1 MDLVK
6 IGKYIA
12 SKRKSLGMTQKQLA
26 EKLGMSDKS
35 VSKWERGVCLP
46 DVSVYKELCSILGIS
61 LNEFLAGEDI
71 AQENIIQK
79 SETNIIEVIRDN
91 INKQKC
97 LKVMKCILVFIFICV
112 VSVIGF
118 AIYRLKKP
126 QNYISPVA
134 KDSIEMQTAELL
146 AKVVPNSVQRL
157 LYRKNSYTEFFA
169 RAQFIKDFL
178 SRIRYNFSK
187 PGSVSDAKM
196 LRIPL
201 IFGITFFFW
210 TIKGTACQ
218 ISSFMYHFR
227 PYSLFKVS
235 SSSTL

>member
-1 MDLVK
+1 MQDVRWTSALHGPEWNGDLPQQAK
-6 IGKYIA
+6 I
-12 SKRKSLGMTQKQLA
+12 R
-26 EKLGMSDKS
+26 
-35 VSKWERGVCLP
+35 R
-46 DVSVYKELCSILGIS
+46 VYTG
-61 LNEFLAGEDI
+61 A
-71 AQENIIQK
+71 
-79 SETNIIEVIRDN
+79 
-91 INKQKC
+91 
-97 LKVMKCILVFIFICV
+97 
-112 VSVIGF
+112 
-118 AIYRLKKP
+118 
-126 QNYISPVA
+126 
-134 KDSIEMQTAELL
+134 LL
-146 AKVVPNSVQRL
+146 AAFVLNSVQNW

-227 PYSLFKVS
+227 PYSFFKVS

>member
-1 MDLVK
+1 MKQLFIYMMK
-6 IGKYIA
+6 IQ
-12 SKRKSLGMTQKQLA
+12 KRKS
-26 EKLGMSDKS
+26 KLIKS
-35 VSKWERGVCLP
+35 VSVALRFIRSSRGLGHFP
-46 DVSVYKELCSILGIS
+46 QQAKMRRVYTG
-61 LNEFLAGEDI
+61 A
-71 AQENIIQK
+71 
-79 SETNIIEVIRDN
+79 
-91 INKQKC
+91 
-97 LKVMKCILVFIFICV
+97 
-112 VSVIGF
+112 
-118 AIYRLKKP
+118 
-126 QNYISPVA
+126 
-134 KDSIEMQTAELL
+134 LL
-146 AKVVPNSVQRL
+146 AKFVLNSVQNW

>member
-1 MDLVK
+1 MMK
-6 IGKYIA
+6 IQ
-12 SKRKSLGMTQKQLA
+12 KRKS
-26 EKLGMSDKS
+26 KLIKS
-35 VSKWERGVCLP
+35 VSVALRFIRSSRGLGMCL
-46 DVSVYKELCSILGIS
+46 
-61 LNEFLAGEDI
+61 
-71 AQENIIQK
+71 QQ
-79 SETNIIEVIRDN
+79 
-91 INKQKC
+91 
-97 LKVMKCILVFIFICV
+97 
-112 VSVIGF
+112 
-118 AIYRLKKP
+118 
-126 QNYISPVA
+126 A
-134 KDSIEMQTAELL
+134 KRARVRTGALL
-146 AKVVPNSVQRL
+146 ANFVLNSVQNW

>member
-1 MDLVK
+1 MSSYPFFIPEFVLCANSSLFSFK
-6 IGKYIA
+6 IA
-12 SKRKSLGMTQKQLA
+12 
-26 EKLGMSDKS
+26 
-35 VSKWERGVCLP
+35 
-46 DVSVYKELCSILGIS
+46 
-61 LNEFLAGEDI
+61 NEP
-71 AQENIIQK
+71 
-79 SETNIIEVIRDN
+79 SEFR
-91 INKQKC
+91 
-97 LKVMKCILVFIFICV
+97 
-112 VSVIGF
+112 
-118 AIYRLKKP
+118 
-126 QNYISPVA
+126 NYLI
-134 KDSIEMQTAELL
+134 
-146 AKVVPNSVQRL
+146 PNFTW

-227 PYSLFKVS
+227 PYSFFKVS

>member
-1 MDLVK
+1 MSIPTILFQK
-6 IGKYIA
+6 LHRSLTTSYSIQT
-12 SKRKSLGMTQKQLA
+12 RKS
-26 EKLGMSDKS
+26 
-35 VSKWERGVCLP
+35 ERKRLKRFYVTKPFQAFQCQ
-46 DVSVYKELCSILGIS
+46 SSIQFYNRHS
-61 LNEFLAGEDI
+61 L
-71 AQENIIQK
+71 
-79 SETNIIEVIRDN
+79 R
-91 INKQKC
+91 C
-97 LKVMKCILVFIFICV
+97 LVFSKFKFHFISIF
-112 VSVIGF
+112 
-118 AIYRLKKP
+118 
-126 QNYISPVA
+126 
-134 KDSIEMQTAELL
+134 TAW
-146 AKVVPNSVQRL
+146 

-178 SRIRYNFSK
+178 SRIRDNFSK
-187 PGSVSDAKM
+187 PGSVSNAKM

>member
-1 MDLVK
+1 MRK
-6 IGKYIA
+6 IQRRESELI
-12 SKRKSLGMTQKQLA
+12 
-26 EKLGMSDKS
+26 KS
-35 VSKWERGVCLP
+35 VSVALRFIRSSRGLGKMRR
-46 DVSVYKELCSILGIS
+46 VYTG
-61 LNEFLAGEDI
+61 A
-71 AQENIIQK
+71 
-79 SETNIIEVIRDN
+79 
-91 INKQKC
+91 
-97 LKVMKCILVFIFICV
+97 
-112 VSVIGF
+112 
-118 AIYRLKKP
+118 
-126 QNYISPVA
+126 
-134 KDSIEMQTAELL
+134 LL
-146 AKVVPNSVQRL
+146 AKFVLNSVQNW

-187 PGSVSDAKM
+187 PGSVSDSKM

>member
-1 MDLVK
+1 MK
-6 IGKYIA
+6 
-12 SKRKSLGMTQKQLA
+12 MA
-26 EKLGMSDKS
+26 ESNKMKEMPVNKLMMKMGIPMILSMA
-35 VSKWERGVCLP
+35 LQA
-46 DVSVYKELCSILGIS
+46 VYNIVDSAFVGNMRSGSESA
-61 LNEFLAGEDI
+61 LNAL
-71 AQENIIQK
+71 
-79 SETNIIEVIRDN
+79 T
-91 INKQKC
+91 
-97 LKVMKCILVFIFICV
+97 LVFPV
-112 VSVIGF
+112 QMLMVAVAIGTGVGTN
-118 AIYRLKKP
+118 A
-126 QNYISPVA
+126 
-134 KDSIEMQTAELL
+134 LL
-146 AKVVPNSVQRL
+146 AKVVLNSVQTW

>member
-1 MDLVK
+1 MTHKEQSDADTSGQLGPKRRVWEGSPTSKFSQTGREAGLVK
-6 IGKYIA
+6 IA
-12 SKRKSLGMTQKQLA
+12 S
-26 EKLGMSDKS
+26 
-35 VSKWERGVCLP
+35 
-46 DVSVYKELCSILGIS
+46 
-61 LNEFLAGEDI
+61 
-71 AQENIIQK
+71 
-79 SETNIIEVIRDN
+79 
-91 INKQKC
+91 
-97 LKVMKCILVFIFICV
+97 
-112 VSVIGF
+112 
-118 AIYRLKKP
+118 
-126 QNYISPVA
+126 VA
-134 KDSIEMQTAELL
+134 TEALL
-146 AKVVPNSVQRL
+146 ANFVLNSVQTW

>member
-1 MDLVK
+1 MTNVLTLVSP
-6 IGKYIA
+6 IGICYCYHIPISNFNCVA
-12 SKRKSLGMTQKQLA
+12 RHDSVCSK
-26 EKLGMSDKS
+26 
-35 VSKWERGVCLP
+35 
-46 DVSVYKELCSILGIS
+46 GI
-61 LNEFLAGEDI
+61 GDI
-71 AQENIIQK
+71 PQQAK
-79 SETNIIEVIRDN
+79 CVRVIT
-91 INKQKC
+91 K
-97 LKVMKCILVFIFICV
+97 
-112 VSVIGF
+112 
-118 AIYRLKKP
+118 A
-126 QNYISPVA
+126 
-134 KDSIEMQTAELL
+134 LL
-146 AKVVPNSVQRL
+146 AKFVLNSVQNW

-187 PGSVSDAKM
+187 LGSVSDAKM

>member
-1 MDLVK
+1 MLK
-6 IGKYIA
+6 
-12 SKRKSLGMTQKQLA
+12 QKQKKKRFSPQGHFIGITSGGVL
-26 EKLGMSDKS
+26 LFFYFSHLS
-35 VSKWERGVCLP
+35 ISTQHRGAGRRSADENLMF
-46 DVSVYKELCSILGIS
+46 EGIGS
-61 LNEFLAGEDI
+61 NSQQAGLRI
-71 AQENIIQK
+71 CR
-79 SETNIIEVIRDN
+79 TN
-91 INKQKC
+91 
-97 LKVMKCILVFIFICV
+97 
-112 VSVIGF
+112 
-118 AIYRLKKP
+118 A
-126 QNYISPVA
+126 
-134 KDSIEMQTAELL
+134 LL
-146 AKVVPNSVQRL
+146 ANFVPNSVQPQ

-227 PYSLFKVS
+227 PYSFFKVS

>member
-1 MDLVK
+1 MSSVNQAML
-6 IGKYIA
+6 
-12 SKRKSLGMTQKQLA
+12 LQL
-26 EKLGMSDKS
+26 LHHFVNLLIPQVHQIHNFFD
-35 VSKWERGVCLP
+35 CL
-46 DVSVYKELCSILGIS
+46 ILS
-61 LNEFLAGEDI
+61 
-71 AQENIIQK
+71 
-79 SETNIIEVIRDN
+79 
-91 INKQKC
+91 
-97 LKVMKCILVFIFICV
+97 FI
-112 VSVIGF
+112 
-118 AIYRLKKP
+118 
-126 QNYISPVA
+126 
-134 KDSIEMQTAELL
+134 
-146 AKVVPNSVQRL
+146 PNFTW

>member
-1 MDLVK
+1 MLLNLFK
-6 IGKYIA
+6 RFNANLIYNFIIGILFF
-12 SKRKSLGMTQKQLA
+12 SLFFLNSRLISFLYSQLGYT
-26 EKLGMSDKS
+26 E
-35 VSKWERGVCLP
+35 
-46 DVSVYKELCSILGIS
+46 
-61 LNEFLAGEDI
+61 
-71 AQENIIQK
+71 
-79 SETNIIEVIRDN
+79 
-91 INKQKC
+91 
-97 LKVMKCILVFIFICV
+97 
-112 VSVIGF
+112 
-118 AIYRLKKP
+118 
-126 QNYISPVA
+126 
-134 KDSIEMQTAELL
+134 
-146 AKVVPNSVQRL
+146 SVQTW

>member
-1 MDLVK
+1 MRK
-6 IGKYIA
+6 IQRRESELI
-12 SKRKSLGMTQKQLA
+12 
-26 EKLGMSDKS
+26 KS
-35 VSKWERGVCLP
+35 VSVALRFIRSSRGLGHFP
-46 DVSVYKELCSILGIS
+46 QQAKMRRVYTG
-61 LNEFLAGEDI
+61 A
-71 AQENIIQK
+71 
-79 SETNIIEVIRDN
+79 
-91 INKQKC
+91 
-97 LKVMKCILVFIFICV
+97 
-112 VSVIGF
+112 
-118 AIYRLKKP
+118 
-126 QNYISPVA
+126 
-134 KDSIEMQTAELL
+134 LL
-146 AKVVPNSVQRL
+146 ATFVPNSVQSS

>member
-1 MDLVK
+1 MAIFL
-6 IGKYIA
+6 
-12 SKRKSLGMTQKQLA
+12 KRGLGGVSPYKQISDGLSGRINCRNGGCVRTHPMLA
-26 EKLGMSDKS
+26 
-35 VSKWERGVCLP
+35 
-46 DVSVYKELCSILGIS
+46 
-61 LNEFLAGEDI
+61 NF
-71 AQENIIQK
+71 
-79 SETNIIEVIRDN
+79 
-91 INKQKC
+91 
-97 LKVMKCILVFIFICV
+97 
-112 VSVIGF
+112 
-118 AIYRLKKP
+118 
-126 QNYISPVA
+126 
-134 KDSIEMQTAELL
+134 
-146 AKVVPNSVQRL
+146 VPNSVQNW

>member
-1 MDLVK
+1 MGKKLRIQQQNSGFSLVEL
-6 IGKYIA
+6 IIA
-12 SKRKSLGMTQKQLA
+12 IAILVIVTGAVCSFIIITSRNYANGNNDISVQQEAQLA
-26 EKLGMSDKS
+26 
-35 VSKWERGVCLP
+35 
-46 DVSVYKELCSILGIS
+46 
-61 LNEFLAGEDI
+61 
-71 AQENIIQK
+71 NI
-79 SETNIIEVIRDN
+79 V
-91 INKQKC
+91 
-97 LKVMKCILVFIFICV
+97 L
-112 VSVIGF
+112 
-118 AIYRLKKP
+118 
-126 QNYISPVA
+126 
-134 KDSIEMQTAELL
+134 
-146 AKVVPNSVQRL
+146 NSVQSS

>member
-1 MDLVK
+1 MYQYEKSRKAQLHEK
-6 IGKYIA
+6 SFSWFWGIGGCKTSGGRLFCTDRSGTETYTNKL
-12 SKRKSLGMTQKQLA
+12 KRHF
-26 EKLGMSDKS
+26 
-35 VSKWERGVCLP
+35 VR
-46 DVSVYKELCSILGIS
+46 
-61 LNEFLAGEDI
+61 
-71 AQENIIQK
+71 
-79 SETNIIEVIRDN
+79 TN
-91 INKQKC
+91 
-97 LKVMKCILVFIFICV
+97 
-112 VSVIGF
+112 
-118 AIYRLKKP
+118 A
-126 QNYISPVA
+126 
-134 KDSIEMQTAELL
+134 LL
-146 AKVVPNSVQRL
+146 ANFVLNSVQKW

-187 PGSVSDAKM
+187 LGSVSDAKM

>member
-1 MDLVK
+1 MLQ
-6 IGKYIA
+6 
-12 SKRKSLGMTQKQLA
+12 SFS
-26 EKLGMSDKS
+26 S
-35 VSKWERGVCLP
+35 VSILIRIHFYDQHPL
-46 DVSVYKELCSILGIS
+46 LC
-61 LNEFLAGEDI
+61 
-71 AQENIIQK
+71 
-79 SETNIIEVIRDN
+79 
-91 INKQKC
+91 
-97 LKVMKCILVFIFICV
+97 LVFSKFQFTINSIF
-112 VSVIGF
+112 
-118 AIYRLKKP
+118 
-126 QNYISPVA
+126 
-134 KDSIEMQTAELL
+134 TTW
-146 AKVVPNSVQRL
+146 

>member
-1 MDLVK
+1 MQDVRWTSALHGAEWNGDLPQQAKMRRVYT
-6 IGKYIA
+6 GA
-12 SKRKSLGMTQKQLA
+12 LLA
-26 EKLGMSDKS
+26 
-35 VSKWERGVCLP
+35 
-46 DVSVYKELCSILGIS
+46 
-61 LNEFLAGEDI
+61 
-71 AQENIIQK
+71 
-79 SETNIIEVIRDN
+79 
-91 INKQKC
+91 
-97 LKVMKCILVFIFICV
+97 ILV
-112 VSVIGF
+112 
-118 AIYRLKKP
+118 L
-126 QNYISPVA
+126 
-134 KDSIEMQTAELL
+134 
-146 AKVVPNSVQRL
+146 NSVQNW

-227 PYSLFKVS
+227 PYSFFKVS

>member
-1 MDLVK
+1 M
-6 IGKYIA
+6 
-12 SKRKSLGMTQKQLA
+12 
-26 EKLGMSDKS
+26 
-35 VSKWERGVCLP
+35 
-46 DVSVYKELCSILGIS
+46 
-61 LNEFLAGEDI
+61 
-71 AQENIIQK
+71 
-79 SETNIIEVIRDN
+79 SETHQYDKADRRSSMKIYFHGFRGLGHFP
-91 INKQKC
+91 NK
-97 LKVMKCILVFIFICV
+97 LKRHFV
-112 VSVIGF
+112 
-118 AIYRLKKP
+118 RT
-126 QNYISPVA
+126 N
-134 KDSIEMQTAELL
+134 TLL
-146 AKVVPNSVQRL
+146 ANFVLNSVQKW